1 VLWMFWAGADRSD
14 GKGNNMSTN
23 QFTYNPFVAGINEIR
38 SSWGW
43 FLTAGIGLLV
53 LGAICIIGS
62 VAATFATIL
71 VVGWLLLFG
80 GVVALVHAFRM
91 RTWSGFFLYFVTALL
106 RGFTGY
112 LLIRYPL
119 AGALTFTLVLALF
132 FVVGGLLRTIG
143 AAMMKFPN
151 WGWIVFSGVVSVGL
165 GIMLLVQ
172 MPVSSLW
179 FLGFA
184 VGVEMLVDGGS
195 LVGFATAIHS
205 LPKATSFKPKAA

>member
-1 VLWMFWAGADRSD
+1 
-14 GKGNNMSTN
+14 MSTN

-80 GVVALVHAFRM
+80 GVVALIHAFRM

-143 AAMMKFPN
+143 AAMMKFLN
-151 WGWIVFSGVVSVGL
+151 WGWIVFSGVVSVVL

-195 LVGFATAIHS
+195 LVGFATAIHG

>member
-1 VLWMFWAGADRSD
+1 LWMFWAGADRSD

-151 WGWIVFSGVVSVGL
+151 WGWIVFSGVVSVVL

-195 LVGFATAIHS
+195 LVGIATAIHG

>member
-1 VLWMFWAGADRSD
+1 MFWAGADRSD

-43 FLTAGIGLLV
+43 FLAAGIGLLV

-143 AAMMKFPN
+143 AAMMKFLN
-151 WGWIVFSGVVSVGL
+151 WGWIVFSGVVSVVL

>member
-1 VLWMFWAGADRSD
+1 MERGT
-14 GKGNNMSTN
+14 NMSTN
-23 QFTYNPFVAGINEIR
+23 QFTYNPFVAGIKEIR

-91 RTWSGFFLYFVTALL
+91 RTWSGFFLFFVTALL

-119 AGALTFTLVLALF
+119 AGAVAFTLVLASF
-132 FVVGGLLRTIG
+132 FVVGGLFRTIG
-143 AAMMKFPN
+143 AAMMKFPI
-151 WGWIVFSGVVSVGL
+151 GDGSCSQAL
-165 GIMLLVQ
+165 
-172 MPVSSLW
+172 SLW
-179 FLGFA
+179 YWESCCWCKCRFPA
-184 VGVEMLVDGGS
+184 SGS
-195 LVGFATAIHS
+195 LA
-205 LPKATSFKPKAA
+205 LPWAWRCL

>member
-1 VLWMFWAGADRSD
+1 MFWAGADRSD

-132 FVVGGLLRTIG
+132 FVVGGLLRTTG

-151 WGWIVFSGVVSVGL
+151 WGWIVFSGVVSVVL

>member
-1 VLWMFWAGADRSD
+1 MFWAGADRSD

-91 RTWSGFFLYFVTALL
+91 RTWSGFFLFFVTALL

-119 AGALTFTLVLALF
+119 AGAVTFTLVLASF
-132 FVVGGLLRTIG
+132 FVVGGLFRTIG

-151 WGWIVFSGVVSVGL
+151 WGWIVFSGVVSVVL

-195 LVGFATAIHS
+195 LIGFATAIHS
-205 LPKATSFKPKAA
+205 LPKVTSFKPKAA

>member
-1 VLWMFWAGADRSD
+1 MFWAGADRSD

-43 FLTAGIGLLV
+43 FLAAGIGLLV

-132 FVVGGLLRTIG
+132 FVVGGLLRTTG

-151 WGWIVFSGVVSVGL
+151 WGWIVFSGVVSVVL

>member
-1 VLWMFWAGADRSD
+1 
-14 GKGNNMSTN
+14 MSTN

-91 RTWSGFFLYFVTALL
+91 RTWSGFFLFFVTALL

-119 AGALTFTLVLALF
+119 AGAVTFTLVLASF
-132 FVVGGLLRTIG
+132 FVVGGLFRTIG

-151 WGWIVFSGVVSVGL
+151 WGWIVFSGVVSVVL

-195 LVGFATAIHS
+195 LIGFATAIHS
-205 LPKATSFKPKAA
+205 LPKVTSFKPKAA

>member
-1 VLWMFWAGADRSD
+1 MFWAGADRSD

-91 RTWSGFFLYFVTALL
+91 RTWSAFFLYFVTALL

-143 AAMMKFPN
+143 AAMMKFSN
-151 WGWIVFSGVVSVGL
+151 WGWIVFSGVVSVVL

-195 LVGFATAIHS
+195 LIGFATAIHS
-205 LPKATSFKPKAA
+205 LPKVTSFKPKAA

>member
-1 VLWMFWAGADRSD
+1 MFWAGADRSD

-43 FLTAGIGLLV
+43 FLAAGIGLLV

-91 RTWSGFFLYFVTALL
+91 RTWSGFFPYFVTALL

-132 FVVGGLLRTIG
+132 FVVGGLLRTTG

-151 WGWIVFSGVVSVGL
+151 WGWIVFSGVVSVVL

>member
-1 VLWMFWAGADRSD
+1 
-14 GKGNNMSTN
+14 MSTN

-143 AAMMKFPN
+143 AAMMKFLN
-151 WGWIVFSGVVSVGL
+151 WGWIVFSGVVSVVL

-195 LVGFATAIHS
+195 LVGFATAIHG